1 MPSANKH
8 TCTKQRSGWGH
19 SGLESKLFLSDLS
32 QQGPLWR
39 CSAFGAPCI
48 RHFVAAGGT
57 GFSLCSIAKT
67 VALALLLIGSAAA
80 QVLSPAEILDPDM
93 RALQERHFPE
103 LKAAAVEITS
113 HSYPYR
119 FYLSRNLDIS
129 EHKEQQS
136 DQRAIR
142 FSQFQ
147 RQIVVQVTGNYFA
160 SYSGRLMDRTERVKR
175 TYLDVMMPIVSAIAP
190 RLAGE
195 PKVAAYAI
203 EISHHVRKD
212 VLGVTVENLEN
223 LAVIVPRSVAE
234 KAAAGRDV
242 VDQITALRAS
252 AVYVDG
258 SLVSLWPE
266 QSEASWKDQAPKP
279 ELVVPAE
286 PAPAPAPAPIAP
298 DLSPTA
304 LQQKQSSYQELLDR
318 IVRELD
324 SSAHFVSYS
333 PPVLVVFHKTSY
345 LQLSITTTLGPSAVG
360 SQYRIA
366 ALAFDNHISHL
377 IRPLLAFFKE
387 DPDFEGVL
395 FSATVK
401 IPSVTQSVE
410 FFLPFRELRRYETY
424 DITGQQ
430 LINSGYVLI
439 NGERV
444 GLDLQ
449 AAEADVR

>member
-119 FYLSRNLDIS
+119 FYLSRTLDVT

-234 KAAAGRDV
+234 KAAAGLDV

-266 QSEASWKDQAPKP
+266 QSEASWKDQ
-279 ELVVPAE
+279 
-286 PAPAPAPAPIAP
+286 APAPIAP

>member
-1 MPSANKH
+1 MRSA
-8 TCTKQRSGWGH
+8 RIASLG
-19 SGLESKLFLSDLS
+19 FLLMA
-32 QQGPLWR
+32 
-39 CSAFGAPCI
+39 SA
-48 RHFVAAGGT
+48 T
-57 GFSLCSIAKT
+57 
-67 VALALLLIGSAAA
+67 A
-80 QVLSPAEILDPDM
+80 QVLSPAEILDPEM
-93 RALQERHFPE
+93 RALQEKHFPE

-119 FYLSRNLDIS
+119 FYLSRTLDLT

-142 FSQFQ
+142 FSKFQ
-147 RQIVVQVTGNYFA
+147 RQMVVQVTGNYFA

-175 TYLDVMMPIVSAIAP
+175 TYLDVMLPIVSAIAP
-190 RLAGE
+190 RIAGE
-195 PKVAAYAI
+195 QRVTAYAI
-203 EISHHVRKD
+203 EISHHVRQE

-223 LAVIVPRSVAE
+223 LAVIIPKSMAE
-234 KAAAGRDV
+234 KAATSRDV
-242 VDQITALRAS
+242 VDELTALRAS
-252 AVYVDG
+252 SVYVDG
-258 SLVSLWPE
+258 SLISLWPDE
-266 QSEASWKDQAPKP
+266 GEASSPKP
-279 ELVVPAE
+279 EVDTRPVA
-286 PAPAPAPAPIAP
+286 APAPLESAAVARNAPSP
-298 DLSPTA
+298 DPSPTA
-304 LQQKQSSYQELLDR
+304 LRQRQTSYQELLDR

-333 PPVLVVFHKTSY
+333 PPVLVAFHKASY
-345 LQLSITTTLGPSAVG
+345 LQLSVTTNLSAAAMG

-387 DPDFEGVL
+387 SPDFDGIL
-395 FSATVK
+395 FSSTVK
-401 IPSVTQSVE
+401 IPAKTPDSPVTQSVE
-410 FFLPFRELRRYETY
+410 FVLPFTELRRYENY

-449 AAEADVR
+449 AAESDIR

>member
-1 MPSANKH
+1 LPSANKH
-8 TCTKQRSGWGH
+8 TCTKQRSGRGH
-19 SGLESKLFLSDLS
+19 GGL
-32 QQGPLWR
+32 QCPPWR
-39 CSAFGAPCI
+39 CSAFGAACI
-48 RHFVAAGGT
+48 WHSAAAGGT
-57 GFSLCSIAKT
+57 GFSLCSLPKT
-67 VALALLLIGSAAA
+67 AALALLLLGSAAA
-80 QVLSPAEILDPDM
+80 QVLSPAEILDADM
-93 RALQERHFPE
+93 RVLQERHFPE

-119 FYLSRNLDIS
+119 FYLSRTLDVT
-129 EHKEQQS
+129 EHKEQQT

-142 FSQFQ
+142 FSKFQ

-175 TYLDVMMPIVSAIAP
+175 TYLDVMLPIISAIAP
-190 RLAGE
+190 RLTSE

-212 VLGVTVENLEN
+212 VLGVTVESIEN
-223 LAVIVPRSVAE
+223 LAVIVPRSMAE
-234 KAAAGRDV
+234 RAAAGRDV
-242 VDQITALRAS
+242 VDQITTLRAS
-252 AVYVDG
+252 SVYMDG
-258 SLVSLWPE
+258 NLVSLWPE
-266 QSEASWKDQAPKP
+266 QGEASWKDQAPKP
-279 ELVVPAE
+279 EVVAPAE
-286 PAPAPAPAPIAP
+286 PAPAPIAT
-298 DLSPTA
+298 DISPTA
-304 LQQKQSSYQELLDR
+304 LQQKQTSYQGMLDR

-324 SSAHFVSYS
+324 STAHFVSYS
-333 PPVLVVFHKTSY
+333 PPVLVAFHKASY
-345 LQLSITTTLGPSAVG
+345 LQLSISTNLAPSAAG

-377 IRPLLAFFKE
+377 IRPLLAFFKD

-395 FSATVK
+395 FSSTVK

-449 AAEADVR
+449 AAESGIR

>member
-1 MPSANKH
+1 
-8 TCTKQRSGWGH
+8 
-19 SGLESKLFLSDLS
+19 
-32 QQGPLWR
+32 
-39 CSAFGAPCI
+39 
-48 RHFVAAGGT
+48 
-57 GFSLCSIAKT
+57 
-67 VALALLLIGSAAA
+67 
-80 QVLSPAEILDPDM
+80 M
-93 RALQERHFPE
+93 RVLQERHFPE

-119 FYLSRNLDIS
+119 FYLSRTLDVT
-129 EHKEQQS
+129 EHKEQQT

-142 FSQFQ
+142 FSKFQ

-175 TYLDVMMPIVSAIAP
+175 TYLDVMLPIISAIAP
-190 RLAGE
+190 RLTSE

-212 VLGVTVENLEN
+212 VLGVTVESIEN
-223 LAVIVPRSVAE
+223 LAVIVPRSMAE
-234 KAAAGRDV
+234 RAAAGRDV
-242 VDQITALRAS
+242 VDQITTLRAS
-252 AVYVDG
+252 SVYMDG
-258 SLVSLWPE
+258 NLVSLWPE
-266 QSEASWKDQAPKP
+266 QGESSWKDQVPKP
-279 ELVVPAE
+279 EVVAPAE
-286 PAPAPAPAPIAP
+286 PAPAPIAQDISPA
-298 DLSPTA
+298 A
-304 LQQKQSSYQELLDR
+304 LQRKQTSYQGMLDR

-324 SSAHFVSYS
+324 STAHFVSYS
-333 PPVLVVFHKTSY
+333 PPVLVAFHKASY
-345 LQLSITTTLGPSAVG
+345 LQLSISTNLAPSAAG

-377 IRPLLAFFKE
+377 IRPLLAFFKD

-395 FSATVK
+395 FSSTVK

-449 AAEADVR
+449 AAESGIR